1 MRYEDYQGVVEA
13 LATLFDESPQNIWQV
28 FKDNPPMTSVEVTH
42 VSSPEEG
49 QQLDLEDLIE
59 RMEGMS
65 REELDETADRLRDM
79 FLGLPA
85 NEQLEA
91 LFERMLE
98 IAQGMDKVR
107 EVVNIHAK
115 AGNEMF
121 EDIDTLDET
130 IKTLAGTMDAM
141 WSRIDMTI
149 SLIEDNT
156 KQLEEL
162 RGELRNLKQR

>member
-141 WSRIDMTI
+141 WSRIDMV
-149 SLIEDNT
+149 LHLAQDNT
-156 KQLEEL
+156 RQLEEL